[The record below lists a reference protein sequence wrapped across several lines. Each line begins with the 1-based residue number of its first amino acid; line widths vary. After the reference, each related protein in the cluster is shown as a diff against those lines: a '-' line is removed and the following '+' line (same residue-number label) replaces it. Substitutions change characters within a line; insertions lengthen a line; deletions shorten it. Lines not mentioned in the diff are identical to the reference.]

1 MAILFALILGFVVF
15 ENTSDKSQDV
25 KVVKKID
32 QVSTAIE
39 AKNKAIV
46 AKTDPNSKD
55 LESPEK
61 SVKPDLVKEEVKPDP
76 VKEEVKPDPVKE
88 EVKPDPVKEE
98 VKPDPVQEKI
108 TNAVS
113 VKETNWFKIGLYI
126 LGLILSIITG
136 SYFYKKLRNNSS
148 SSNSTDFMRKEF
160 KEEAEVGTSQQQPVE
175 EETQTDTSQQQPVEE
190 ETQTDTSQQQP
201 VEEDDNNKK

>member
-61 SVKPDLVKEEVKPDP
+61 SVKPDLVKEEVKPDPVKEEVKPDP

-190 ETQTDTSQQQP
+190 
-201 VEEDDNNKK
+201 DDNNKK

>member
-61 SVKPDLVKEEVKPDP
+61 SVKPDL
-76 VKEEVKPDPVKE
+76 VKE

-190 ETQTDTSQQQP
+190 
-201 VEEDDNNKK
+201 DDNNKK